1 MPLDIE
7 EELTFTFEHDP
18 RRAFEI
24 LQPHSEVHTLLDK
37 WGLLQGTQ
45 LAAFRFNEAF
55 PHRGLLGPLLSSL
68 FASSAF
74 RLNVLP
80 ADGRG
85 GALNNGFPK
94 LADEATHMPVRLMGS
109 DPQPSQ
115 GSSSKSN
122 AESITVVPLVS
133 RETTL
138 QLFDRLVNGEIV
150 RPAVDARGNEVDDAE
165 ESTAPQRVCQMMDV
179 YLPCG
184 VTVSDQLRGLFMLGD
199 ESEHA
204 GTFTDEEK
212 QEFLY
217 HVMWRLCAGGA
228 LCQWEDDF
236 QKYKDVARLLY
247 KDLVCVGRS
256 EDDGELTILSHVVQV
271 VPSAAWSGGG
281 EGPKIGGVSLFP
293 KDDGCSPSN
302 GNYMYVIVNG
312 TRKEVVV
319 WYHGFWSTF

>member
-150 RPAVDARGNEVDDAE
+150 RQRSRRCRGKYC
-165 ESTAPQRVCQMMDV
+165 AP
-179 YLPCG
+179 
-184 VTVSDQLRGLFMLGD
+184 T
-199 ESEHA
+199 
-204 GTFTDEEK
+204 
-212 QEFLY
+212 
-217 HVMWRLCAGGA
+217 RL
-228 LCQWEDDF
+228 
-236 QKYKDVARLLY
+236 
-247 KDLVCVGRS
+247 S
-256 EDDGELTILSHVVQV
+256 DDGR
-271 VPSAAWSGGG
+271 VPSLRRHCLGPTAKPVYARRRVGARRYLHRRGETRIFVSCHVETVRRWSIVPVGGRL
-281 EGPKIGGVSLFP
+281 PKVQGRRPVALQGFGV
-293 KDDGCSPSN
+293 
-302 GNYMYVIVNG
+302 
-312 TRKEVVV
+312 RRA
-319 WYHGFWSTF
+319 